1 MMEIHGL
8 QSILKMMIGVQTV
21 SSNFSLKKKHMP
33 TIEMIS
39 INATRVPDL
48 PKHEGFAY
56 FAEEGVDS
64 HRKNLFCVL

>member
-1 MMEIHGL
+1 
-8 QSILKMMIGVQTV
+8 
-21 SSNFSLKKKHMP
+21 MP